1 VSEAEK
7 TGSQPAPDSC
17 FEWDARRERAAA
29 LLAEGELT
37 DVEIAAEVE
46 VTDRTLRTW
55 KKIPAFAA
63 RVKRLVAE
71 LGAVAQRKAIGR
83 RARRLAALDDRWQRM
98 KAVIAARADEMKDVP
113 GGGSSGLL
121 VKAVKSIGSGDNARE
136 VEEYAVDAALL
147 REMRELEKQAAQET
161 GQWAEKVEHSGPE
174 GGPVSFIEVRL
185 GKPPDRRDDAGRET
199 RPGVQLPPGPGAGV
213 EV

>member
-1 VSEAEK
+1 MSEPEK
-7 TGSQPAPDSC
+7 TGSPPAPDSF
-17 FEWDARRERAAA
+17 FEWDARRERAAL
-29 LLAEGELT
+29 LLAEGEAT
-37 DVEIAAEVE
+37 DVEIAQEVE

-63 RVKRLVAE
+63 RVKQLAAE

-83 RARRLAALDDRWQRM
+83 RARRLAALDDRWARM
-98 KAVIAARADEMKDVP
+98 KAVIAARAEQLKDVP

-121 VKAVKSIGSGDNARE
+121 VKTVKSIGSGDNARE
-136 VEEYAVDAALL
+136 VEEYAVDAGLL
-147 REMRELEKQAAQET
+147 KAILDLERQAAQET

-199 RPGVQLPPGPGAGV
+199 RPGVQLPQRPGESV

>member
-1 VSEAEK
+1 VAEPEK
-7 TGSQPAPDSC
+7 PGSPPASDSF
-17 FEWDARRERAAA
+17 FEWDARRERAAL

-37 DVEIAAEVE
+37 DVEVAAEVE
-46 VTDRTLRTW
+46 VTDRTLRNW
-55 KKIPAFAA
+55 KAVPAFAA
-63 RVKRLVAE
+63 RVKQLVAE

-98 KAVIAARADEMKDVP
+98 KAVIAARADEMKDLP

-121 VKAVKSIGSGDNARE
+121 VKTVKSIGSGDNARE

-174 GGPVSFIEVRL
+174 GAPVSFIEVRL
-185 GKPPDRRDDAGRET
+185 GTPTDRGDDAERDA
-199 RPGVQLPPGPGAGV
+199 RPSVQLPPGPGEGV